1 MYFEIID
8 KLIAKC
14 LKKLV
19 DWQDNQ
25 RIKDIKK
32 CLLME
37 YSIEDQRRL
46 DRRVGGKKRDE
57 RYIGFP

>member
-19 DWQDNQ
+19 DWQEQ
-25 RIKDIKK
+25 STYKRYKK
-32 CLLME
+32 V
-37 YSIEDQRRL
+37 SIN
-46 DRRVGGKKRDE
+46 G
-57 RYIGFP
+57 I

>member
-25 RIKDIKK
+25 RIKDRS
-32 CLLME
+32 E
-37 YSIEDQRRL
+37 E
-46 DRRVGGKKRDE
+46 RRVGKE
-57 RYIGFP
+57 V

>member
-8 KLIAKC
+8 KSIAKC

-37 YSIEDQRRL
+37 YSIED
-46 DRRVGGKKRDE
+46 
-57 RYIGFP
+57 

>member
-32 CLLME
+32 LL
-37 YSIEDQRRL
+37 
-46 DRRVGGKKRDE
+46 KRKWYLE
-57 RYIGFP
+57 CGEMPLSFLKYVLYNHIYKL